1 MPNEV
6 DLPRD
11 EEGGDEGD
19 GRFLVRV
26 LDRQGRPVP
35 NRAVALGFTSPMR
48 GVTDDEFTDAE
59 GIATF
64 LGYRDG
70 EAKIFVGGH
79 DVGTYFFSHGVRIT
93 VTI

>member
-1 MPNEV
+1 MPYSL

-11 EEGGDEGD
+11 EEEGDEGD
-19 GRFLVRV
+19 SRFFVRV
-26 LDRQGRPVP
+26 LDRTGRPAP

-64 LGYRDG
+64 LDCRDG
-70 EAKIFVGGH
+70 EAKIFVSDH
-79 DVGTYFFSHGVRIT
+79 EVGTYFFSHGVRIT
-93 VTI
+93 VII